1 MARFIVL
8 GGQWG
13 DEGKGKIVDLLTEHV
28 DICARFA
35 GGHNAGHTVK
45 IGETTYPLHLIPC
58 GILRPEITCVIGN
71 GVVVE
76 PGKLVEEIDQLAQQG
91 IQVEGRLK
99 VSDRAH
105 LVLPSHPTVDQA
117 NEAARSGET
126 KIGTTARGIGPTYS
140 DKASRIGMRVVDLYD
155 DDARERFEV
164 VLKAHDRHLVAMGA
178 QPEDQGPILEAY
190 LGEGGFRDKLRPYVA
205 NTVEFLNRRIRA
217 GARVLIEG
225 AQGALLDIDHGTYP
239 YVTSSNATSGG
250 ACTGLG
256 VAPTSIDACFGVFK
270 AYCTRVGGGPF
281 PTELEGET
289 GDTIRERG
297 NEYGTTTGRPR
308 RVGWFDAVAARYA
321 VKLNGFSAIALTLLD
336 VLDTFDEL
344 KVCTAYRHKGQTLTD
359 YPSSLKVLEECE
371 PVFRTM
377 KGWNEPLSDH
387 ASLSDF
393 PPAAREYLELL
404 GDLLEVDI
412 AVVSVGPERRR
423 SIVREDTDFFRLL
436 QGAD

>member
-45 IGETTYPLHLIPC
+45 IGETTYPLHLVPC
-58 GILRPEITCVIGN
+58 GILRPDTTCIIGN

-91 IQVEGRLK
+91 IQVQGRLM

-105 LVLPSHPTVDQA
+105 LVLPTHPLLDQA
-117 NEAARSGET
+117 AEAARSGNG
-126 KIGTTARGIGPTYS
+126 KIGTTARGIGPAYA
-140 DKASRIGMRVVDLYD
+140 DKAHRIGLRVMDLYD
-155 DDARERFEV
+155 DTAAEKLEATLRR
-164 VLKAHDRHLVAMGA
+164 HDELLVAAGA
-178 QPEDQGPILEAY
+178 QPVEVKQVVDRFV
-190 LGEGGFRDKLRPYVA
+190 GEGGFKDKLQPYVA
-205 NTVEFLNRRIRA
+205 NTVEFLNRRIA
-217 GARVLIEG
+217 GGARVLIEG

-256 VAPTSIDACFGVFK
+256 VPPTSIDAVFGVFK

-281 PTELEGET
+281 PTEQDNELGN
-289 GDTIRERG
+289 TIRERG

-321 VKLNGFSAIALTLLD
+321 VKVNGISAIALTLLD
-336 VLDTFDEL
+336 VLDAFEEL
-344 KVCTAYRHKGQTLTD
+344 KVCTAYRHRGKTLTE
-359 YPSSLKVLEECE
+359 YPSSLQVLEECE
-371 PVFRTM
+371 PVYKTM
-377 KGWNEPLSDH
+377 PGWNEPLSER
-387 ASLSDF
+387 ACLSDF
-393 PPAAREYLELL
+393 PAPAREYL
-404 GDLLEVDI
+404 DLLSQLLKAEI

-423 SIVREDTDFFRLL
+423 SIVREETDFFRLL
-436 QGAD
+436 AGRS